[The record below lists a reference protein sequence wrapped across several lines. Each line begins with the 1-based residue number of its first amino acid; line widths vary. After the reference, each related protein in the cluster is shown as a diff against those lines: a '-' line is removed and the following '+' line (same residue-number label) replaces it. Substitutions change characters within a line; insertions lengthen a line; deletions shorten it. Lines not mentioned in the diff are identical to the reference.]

1 MESKPKRVAAECPD
15 CGETVTLRGPVRVG
29 QRVTCPHCESVLE
42 VVESDPVELDWAYDE
57 DLDQDEDEEDDED
70 W

>member
-1 MESKPKRVAAECPD
+1 
-15 CGETVTLRGPVRVG
+15 
-29 QRVTCPHCESVLE
+29 VLE

-57 DLDQDEDEEDDED
+57 DGDQDEEEDED

>member
-1 MESKPKRVAAECPD
+1 VESKPKRVAAECPD
-15 CGETVTLRGPVRVG
+15 CGEKVTLRGTVTLG

-57 DLDQDEDEEDDED
+57 DWDQDEEEDED

>member
-1 MESKPKRVAAECPD
+1 
-15 CGETVTLRGPVRVG
+15 
-29 QRVTCPHCESVLE
+29 VLE

-57 DLDQDEDEEDDED
+57 DWDQDEEEDED